1 MCLSPTLYLITIVLT
16 IIVASFIVLIWG
28 SILVL
33 KYFPKSN
40 LSEFI
45 RNHIITDEDLEP
57 KD

>member
-1 MCLSPTLYLITIVLT
+1 MCLSPILYLITMVVT
-16 IIVASFIVLIWG
+16 ITVASFVILIWG

-45 RNHIITDEDLEP
+45 RHHIITDEDLEP
-57 KD
+57 